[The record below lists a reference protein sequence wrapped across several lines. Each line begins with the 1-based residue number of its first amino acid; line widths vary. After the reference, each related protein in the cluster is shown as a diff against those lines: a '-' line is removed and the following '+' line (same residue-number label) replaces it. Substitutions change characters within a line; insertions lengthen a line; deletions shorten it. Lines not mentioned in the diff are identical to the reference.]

1 MKRSTLIT
9 IFVCINLIFI
19 ILHIH
24 KQSQITKLS
33 YVKQKIDNEIVVLEK
48 RKRELTHDLQTV
60 HDRTL
65 VKQFAGN
72 NLDLKPVKIGQIKKI
87 HDNASI

>member
-1 MKRSTLIT
+1 MKRSTFVT
-9 IFVCINLIFI
+9 IFVCINLTFI
-19 ILHIH
+19 VLHIH

-65 VKQFAGN
+65 VKQFAGT
-72 NLDLKPVKIGQIKKI
+72 NLDLKPVKISQIHVVSGAKG
-87 HDNASI
+87 